1 MTKEEYLIR
10 LEIDLVFAKQ
20 KRIEQ
25 EEKKNERL
33 LKQHTITGKISPI

>member
-10 LEIDLVFAKQ
+10 LEMDLVSAKQ

-25 EEKKNERL
+25 EKKKNERL
-33 LKQHTITGKISPI
+33 LKQYTITGKISPI